1 MNPNQ
6 EQAFPCDSGYAHA
19 LGMTL
24 RDYFAIRFATT
35 LLPMTQGEL
44 NTVDDVRGVCVSAYR
59 WADAMLA
66 ARGKTP

>member
-1 MNPNQ
+1 MNPN
-6 EQAFPCDSGYAHA
+6 EQHAFPHEDAYSHDR
-19 LGMTL
+19 GMTL